1 MYRSLVNPQLADQSL
16 VTLPIKGLDIS
27 RPIAMVYAKNSFF
40 ENEYRQ
46 LL

>member
-27 RPIAMVYAKNSFF
+27 RPIAMVYAKIVSSKRN
-40 ENEYRQ
+40 RQ